1 MLRAG
6 RLLFIKDLRVL
17 GRSRGL
23 LAILIGYP
31 IVIAVLLAIALSG
44 GDAKPSVAF
53 VNLDAQSGRTVQ
65 VGDERLSVDDY
76 ANRLGEVVNL
86 VRVDAQQAT
95 EALGDGKVSAV
106 LTIPE
111 GFVSDLQ
118 TGIRSPVITL
128 QTNPRS
134 PIEAQAIERRLEA
147 MVFRLNQA
155 LAGAYVGQ
163 VLNLVD
169 LIKTGGNVALFG
181 QTGTLAGLKSS
192 QQTIRDMQRA
202 LRAAGKPEEAASL
215 LDFITGVGEN
225 LDLAKPAAK
234 AIASPIRLDVKAGAP
249 GREPLS
255 ALGIAGALVVGL
267 GLVSVLLSAA
277 LLSAERE
284 DGVLSRLGRG
294 LVSPGSIIAQKA
306 VVSAAAA
313 LVVGMVLLGVVAV
326 STSVTVG
333 RWGIWVI
340 ALLVAGLAFG
350 AFGLLIGALARE
362 TRTALLAGLMI
373 SLPLAVVA
381 LIPGSDVAYWASAV
395 AGFGPAARVFQQVLV
410 DPEVTTSLWSGI
422 GLLALIAIAY
432 GVIARFVLARR
443 MHT

>member
-169 LIKTGGNVALFG
+169 LIKNGGNVALFG

-192 QQTIRDMQRA
+192 QQAIRDMQRA
-202 LRAAGKPEEAASL
+202 LRAAGKPEEAAKAASL

-313 LVVGMVLLGVVAV
+313 LVVLGIVAV
-326 STSVTVG
+326 TTSVTVG

-410 DPEVTTSLWSGI
+410 DPEVTPSLWSGI

>member
-128 QTNPRS
+128 QT
-134 PIEAQAIERRLEA
+134 IERRLEA

-202 LRAAGKPEEAASL
+202 LRAAGKPEEAAKAASL

>member
-202 LRAAGKPEEAASL
+202 LRAAGKPEEAAKAASL

-313 LVVGMVLLGVVAV
+313 LVVVVAV